1 MHGLDAGRSFVD
13 LIVVVASLASL
24 AGVGM
29 MLLTGSTPA
38 DQRFAEAILSLAT
51 VGAAWLL
58 IPTSFAMRYARHW
71 FNAQPDSVDLHQDE
85 PPSYSDFVYLAFTVA
100 MTYAISDTDLKTS
113 EIRRI
118 AIRQAGL
125 SYLFGT
131 VIIAASINLLA
142 GLAG

>member
-1 MHGLDAGRSFVD
+1 
-13 LIVVVASLASL
+13 
-24 AGVGM
+24 
-29 MLLTGSTPA
+29 
-38 DQRFAEAILSLAT
+38 
-51 VGAAWLL
+51 
-58 IPTSFAMRYARHW
+58 
-71 FNAQPDSVDLHQDE
+71 
-85 PPSYSDFVYLAFTVA
+85 